1 MTAPRNWRQV
11 MPTPQAYWMN
21 RVLYD
26 VHHLP
31 GHLALYRADPDHYME
46 EIPLPPELKA
56 AIRDN
61 DIGAM
66 YLAGVNP
73 YLLRA
78 HCLGLHISEQ
88 VFLESLHAAG
98 RVEAAERA
106 GALPAAKEGST
117 HG

>member
-1 MTAPRNWRQV
+1 MTQRNWWQE
-11 MPTPQAYWMN
+11 MPTTEAYWMDK
-21 RVLYD
+21 VLYEIHHQASHLQRYRSSPDDYMRD
-26 VHHLP
+26 VP
-31 GHLALYRADPDHYME
+31 LAAS
-46 EIPLPPELKA
+46 LKA

-78 HCLGLHISEQ
+78 HCLGLGIAEPM
-88 VFLESLHAAG
+88 FLQSLR
-98 RVEAAERA
+98 RVADRFM
-106 GALPAAKEGST
+106 EGGT

>member
-1 MTAPRNWRQV
+1 MTQRNWRQE
-11 MPTPQAYWMN
+11 MPTTEAYWMDK
-21 RVLYD
+21 VLYQ
-26 VHHLP
+26 VHHQAS
-31 GHLALYRADPDHYME
+31 HLERYRNSPDDYMRDV
-46 EIPLPPELKA
+46 PLPAPLKA

-78 HCLGLHISEQ
+78 HCLGLGIAEP
-88 VFLESLHAAG
+88 VFLQSLRGIADKS
-98 RVEAAERA
+98 AE
-106 GALPAAKEGST
+106 GGT

>member
-1 MTAPRNWRQV
+1 MTSRNWRQD
-11 MPTPQAYWMN
+11 MPTHDAYWMD
-21 RVLYD
+21 RVLYE
-26 VHHLP
+26 VHHQP
-31 GHLALYRADPDHYME
+31 SHLERYRADPDAYMNDL
-46 EIPLPPELKA
+46 PLPPALKA

-78 HCLGLHISEQ
+78 HCLGLHIRED
-88 VFLESLHAAG
+88 VFLASLRAAG
-98 RVEAAERA
+98 RQAEGEAR
-106 GALPAAKEGST
+106 

>member
-1 MTAPRNWRQV
+1 MTQRNWRQE
-11 MPTPQAYWMN
+11 MPSTEAYWMDK
-21 RVLYD
+21 VLYE
-26 VHHLP
+26 VHHQAS
-31 GHLALYRADPDHYME
+31 HLARYRSSPDEYMRD
-46 EIPLPPELKA
+46 IPLPAALKA

-78 HCLGLHISEQ
+78 HCLGLGIAEP
-88 VFLESLHAAG
+88 VFLQSLRRIADTSHQG
-98 RVEAAERA
+98 VD
-106 GALPAAKEGST
+106 

>member
-1 MTAPRNWRQV
+1 MTGPSRNWQQA
-11 MPTPQAYWMN
+11 MPTPEAYWMDK
-21 RVLYD
+21 VLYY
-26 VHHLP
+26 VHHKADDL
-31 GHLALYRADPDHYME
+31 LRYKADPDRYMRDV
-46 EIPLPPELKA
+46 PLSDRLKA

-78 HCLGLHISEQ
+78 HCLGLQIPEPQ
-88 VFLESLHAAG
+88 FLASLRAITG
-98 RVEAAERA
+98 CGVGTSVEHR
-106 GALPAAKEGST
+106 

>member
-1 MTAPRNWRQV
+1 MQRNWRLD
-11 MPTPQAYWMN
+11 MPSANAYWMDK
-21 RVLYD
+21 VLYE
-26 VHHLP
+26 VHHQAS
-31 GHLALYRADPDHYME
+31 HLERYRNDPDAYMSGV
-46 EIPLPPELKA
+46 PLPAPLKS

-78 HCLGLHISEQ
+78 HCLGLGIPEP
-88 VFLESLHAAG
+88 VFLESLRRVAHA
-98 RVEAAERA
+98 
-106 GALPAAKEGST
+106 PADGGT

>member
-1 MTAPRNWRQV
+1 MTPRNWRLE
-11 MPTPQAYWMN
+11 MPTAEAYWMDK
-21 RVLYD
+21 VLYE
-26 VHHLP
+26 VHHHAS
-31 GHLALYRADPDHYME
+31 HLERYRASPDDYMRDV
-46 EIPLPPELKA
+46 PLPASLKA

-78 HCLGLHISEQ
+78 HCLGLGVPEP
-88 VFLESLHAAG
+88 VFLQSLRRVAQAATDG
-98 RVEAAERA
+98 
-106 GALPAAKEGST
+106 GT

>member
-1 MTAPRNWRQV
+1 MTQRNWRQD
-11 MPTPQAYWMN
+11 MPTPDAYWMN
-21 RVLYD
+21 RVLFD
-26 VHHLP
+26 VHHSAAD
-31 GHLALYRADPDHYME
+31 LARYKTSPDDYMAGV
-46 EIPLPPELKA
+46 PLPERLKA

-88 VFLESLHAAG
+88 AFVESL
-98 RVEAAERA
+98 RA
-106 GALPAAKEGST
+106 VATTAMENSDG
-117 HG
+117 

>member
-1 MTAPRNWRQV
+1 MTATPRNWRHD
-11 MPTPQAYWMN
+11 MPTPDAYWMN
-21 RVLYD
+21 RVLFD
-26 VHHLP
+26 VHHVAS
-31 GHLALYRADPDHYME
+31 HLERYKASPDAYMAD
-46 EIPLPPELKA
+46 IPLPAPLKA

-66 YLAGVNP
+66 FLAGVNP

-88 VFLESLHAAG
+88 VFVQSLRDVAPLWQESN
-98 RVEAAERA
+98 
-106 GALPAAKEGST
+106 

>member
-1 MTAPRNWRQV
+1 
-11 MPTPQAYWMN
+11 MPTPDAYWMN
-21 RVLYD
+21 RILFD
-26 VHHLP
+26 VHHQAS
-31 GHLALYRADPDHYME
+31 HLERYQADPDAYMAE
-46 EIPLPPELKA
+46 VPLPAHLKA

-78 HCLGLHISEQ
+78 HCLGLHIPEP
-88 VFLESLHAAG
+88 VFVQSLKKVG
-98 RVEAAERA
+98 DV
-106 GALPAAKEGST
+106 LAKEAT

>member
-1 MTAPRNWRQV
+1 MQSNWRQD
-11 MPTPQAYWMN
+11 MPTVDAYWMN

-26 VHHLP
+26 VHHQAS
-31 GHLALYRADPDHYME
+31 HLERYKASPDDYMAD
-46 EIPLPPELKA
+46 IPLDAPLKA

-78 HCLGLHISEQ
+78 HCLGLHIPED
-88 VFLESLHAAG
+88 VFVQSLRAVAG
-98 RVEAAERA
+98 QAEKSA
-106 GALPAAKEGST
+106 NNG
-117 HG
+117 

>member
-1 MTAPRNWRQV
+1 MAQRNWRQD
-11 MPTPQAYWMN
+11 MPTPEAYWMN

-26 VHHLP
+26 VHHQPSHLERYKASPDDYMRDVPLP
-31 GHLALYRADPDHYME
+31 GP
-46 EIPLPPELKA
+46 LKA

-66 YLAGVNP
+66 DLAGVNP

-78 HCLGLHISEQ
+78 HCLGLHIPEGQ
-88 VFLESLHAAG
+88 FLASLRA
-98 RVEAAERA
+98 VAAEVQ
-106 GALPAAKEGST
+106 

>member
-1 MTAPRNWRQV
+1 MASNWQQQI
-11 MPTPQAYWMN
+11 PTTSAYWMN

-26 VHHLP
+26 VHHQDS
-31 GHLALYRADPDHYME
+31 HLQRYKADPDVYMADM
-46 EIPLPPELKA
+46 PLEASLKA

-78 HCLGLHISEQ
+78 HCLGLHISEKLF
-88 VFLESLHAAG
+88 VESLKAVGTDKPA
-98 RVEAAERA
+98 EAH
-106 GALPAAKEGST
+106 

>member
-1 MTAPRNWRQV
+1 MQSNWRQD
-11 MPTPQAYWMN
+11 MPSIDAYWMN

-26 VHHLP
+26 IHHQAS
-31 GHLALYRADPDHYME
+31 HLERYKAGPDDYMAD
-46 EIPLPPELKA
+46 IPLDASLKA

-78 HCLGLHISEQ
+78 HCLGLHISES
-88 VFLESLHAAG
+88 VFVESLKAVADQAG
-98 RVEAAERA
+98 REMQ
-106 GALPAAKEGST
+106 

>member
-1 MTAPRNWRQV
+1 MAGNWQQKI
-11 MPTPQAYWMN
+11 PTTSAYWMN

-26 VHHLP
+26 VHHKDS
-31 GHLALYRADPDHYME
+31 HLQRYKASPDAYMAD
-46 EIPLPPELKA
+46 IPLDASLKA

-66 YLAGVNP
+66 YVAGVNP

-78 HCLGLHISEQ
+78 HCLGLHISEKLF
-88 VFLESLHAAG
+88 VDSLKA
-98 RVEAAERA
+98 V
-106 GALPAAKEGST
+106 GASNASGAD